1 MDILNYIET
10 IDTVVDNAEIE
21 SLYML
26 LEYYNKE
33 LTMSVYMEDGEI
45 KKPEIQQ
52 ANPQQSQQAQQN
64 PSIFE
69 KMWNGIKRLFEIVK
83 NAFKKF
89 IDLFK
94 KKSFT
99 VDTVPD
105 NEKQNL
111 AETFKNAAAGND
123 TSSGNNSGSGN
134 WTNHPVVQKSVESFR
149 KLKPNVPI
157 QGIDIENNN
166 LYFYT
171 QDDNTGKWTRHP
183 ITIKGGLPQDLIQLY
198 QQQNGDQSVKTEAA
212 LVSGANNI
220 IGSGIQAGSRIGS
233 LTGNNKAGVATGAG
247 VGALRATGV
256 GVKTVTKA
264 IGFPVGFLAGFALG
278 TVFNI
283 CATFLEQSIVKSIK
297 TLPSPE
303 IVNKAG
309 KDLLTQNDAI
319 YSILTTKIKL
329 DTDVNDIMRP
339 LLDYNKHAQ
348 LDHSGENCIVI
359 MDRWLKRVND
369 DPILSGKRNNTT
381 QATLTSEQLQ
391 LVTDAA
397 IYVEM
402 LNKENGDHAVLVVI
416 DNLNYSFDKFNQYV
430 QSPNCIVNKI
440 PFENAKKFITDILT
454 KNAKNCLSFINCLNS
469 INVIGTTMWKNIN
482 GAKQRVN

>member
-33 LTMSVYMEDGEI
+33 LTMSVYMESGEVQ
-45 KKPEIQQ
+45 P
-52 ANPQQSQQAQQN
+52 NPQQQPQQPQQS

-69 KMWNGIKRLFEIVK
+69 KIWNGIKRLFEIVK

-89 IDLFK
+89 IDSFK
-94 KKSFT
+94 KKSFN

-111 AETFKNAAAGND
+111 AETFKNAAANGNQ
-123 TSSGNNSGSGN
+123 
-134 WTNHPVVQKSVESFR
+134 PVA
-149 KLKPNVPI
+149 
-157 QGIDIENNN
+157 
-166 LYFYT
+166 
-171 QDDNTGKWTRHP
+171 
-183 ITIKGGLPQDLIQLY
+183 
-198 QQQNGDQSVKTEAA
+198 EAA
-212 LVSGANNI
+212 IVSGANNI
-220 IGSGIQAGSRIGS
+220 IGSGIQAGSRISS
-233 LTGNNKAGVATGAG
+233 LTGNSKAGVAAGAG
-247 VGALRATGV
+247 VSALRATGQ
-256 GVKTVTKA
+256 GIKTATAA
-264 IGFPVGFLAGFALG
+264 IGFPVGFLAGFAVS
-278 TVFNI
+278 TVFNL
-283 CATFLEQSIVKSIK
+283 CASFLEQSIVKSIK
-297 TLPSPE
+297 TLPKPE

-329 DTDVNDIMRP
+329 DMDVNDIMRP
-339 LLDYNKHAQ
+339 LMDYNKHAQ

-381 QATLTSEQLQ
+381 PTTLTPEQIQ
-391 LVTDAA
+391 IVTDAG

-402 LNKENGDHAVLVVI
+402 LNKNDGDHAVLVVI

-440 PFENAKKFITDILT
+440 PFEKAKKFITDILT
-454 KNAKNCLSFINCLNS
+454 KNAKNCLTFINCLNA

-482 GAKQRVN
+482 GARQRVN